1 MEFRVLFNFFKK
13 KKVIEKNR
21 RVKFEIELT
30 ASILAYEIARSDGNI
45 SDEELA
51 ILLNEIKKIAK
62 VVNKPENKILEL
74 VEEYSKN
81 SVSFYEFIED
91 INNTYTKNE
100 KLSLISFLWEVA
112 YADSILEVNEEKLIR
127 RVAELIKV
135 KNLDV
140 LKLKDKYRK
149 SSI

>member
-1 MEFRVLFNFFKK
+1 MLFNFFKK
-13 KKVIEKNR
+13 KKVIKENR

-45 SDEELA
+45 SDKELT

-62 VVNKPENKILEL
+62 VVNKSENKILDI
-74 VEEYSKN
+74 VEQYSKN
-81 SVSFYEFIED
+81 SVSFFEFIED

-127 RVAELIKV
+127 RIAELIKI

>member
-1 MEFRVLFNFFKK
+1 MLFNFFKK
-13 KKVIEKNR
+13 KKVVEKNK

-45 SDEELA
+45 SDKELA

-62 VVNKPENKILEL
+62 VVNKSENKILDI

-127 RVAELIKV
+127 RIAELIKI

-140 LKLKDKYRK
+140 LKLRDKYRK